1 MPITNLIRDNW
12 RRFQGEFF
20 PEIQDAVGP
29 LLKNH
34 QRFVM
39 ALGII
44 CPEDFTLRI
53 SQRNGRPLC
62 DRINWVRAFIAKAI
76 WDIPTTRDLVERLKV
91 DRQMRNLCGWVLI
104 HEIPSEST
112 FSRAFAEFAESNLP
126 GRMHEALVKEFMGD
140 SIVGHISR
148 DSTAIPAREKP
159 TPKCKSDQKPM
170 KRKRGRPRKGEERPP
185 KDKTRL
191 ERQAAG
197 DMTLEQML
205 DDLPKDCDRGAKVN
219 AQGFRNAWV
228 GYKFH
233 IDAIDTDMPV
243 VCILTSA
250 SVHDSQV
257 AIPLANITGQRITF
271 LYECMDSAY
280 DAVQIHDHL
289 KKHGRFRIIDT
300 NPRRNKDLKEYFAR
314 ERKASDSAGFIHPTD
329 QRYGERTVVE
339 RVNGRL
345 KDDFGAHHLRVRGHK
360 KVYAHLMFGIVAL
373 CVDRIIQLL
382 N

>member
-1 MPITNLIRDNW
+1 M
-12 RRFQGEFF
+12 
-20 PEIQDAVGP
+20 
-29 LLKNH
+29 
-34 QRFVM
+34 
-39 ALGII
+39 
-44 CPEDFTLRI
+44 TL
-53 SQRNGRPLC
+53 NGSRLYLETL
-62 DRINWVRAFIAKAI
+62 FI
-76 WDIPTTRDLVERLKV
+76 PR
-91 DRQMRNLCGWVLI
+91 
-104 HEIPSEST
+104 
-112 FSRAFAEFAESNLP
+112 
-126 GRMHEALVKEFMGD
+126 RMHEALVKEFIIGD
-140 SIVGHISR
+140 SIVGHVSR
-148 DSTAIPAREKP
+148 NSTAIPAREKP

-233 IDAIDTDMPV
+233 IDAIDTGIPV

-280 DAVQIHDHL
+280 DAVQIHDHS
-289 KKHGRFRIIDT
+289 KKHGRVSIINT
-300 NPRRNKDLKEYFAR
+300 NPRGNKDLKEYLAR
-314 ERKASDSAGFIHPTD
+314 ERRPSDRAGFIHPTD

-345 KDDFGAHHLRVRGHK
+345 KDDFGARHLRVRHLRVRGHK

-382 N
+382 I